1 MVHKYKG
8 KKITPDGSLMLKSSQ
23 ACKKPR
29 IVILTLIMEEAPSTV
44 ELWQTQ
50 DHYYHT
56 RLEIS
61 STVELSGRE
70 RGEESFIFPATDQ
83 GQGVKKNFLSQIQLQ
98 TPSALGWK
106 LCTISQGFPHLGLRD
121 TPGSWGFFCWV
132 SCSAESL
139 KAVDAGSSLFSSCS
153 DSGTLKLL
161 EPRGEWNG
169 SDKAG
174 QGL

>member
-29 IVILTLIMEEAPSTV
+29 IVILTLIREEALSTV

-50 DHYYHT
+50 GHYYHT

-61 STVELSGRE
+61 STVKLSGRE

-98 TPSALGWK
+98 TPSASGWK
-106 LCTISQGFPHLGLRD
+106 LCTNLPGIPSPGTEGHTWKLGVFLL
-121 TPGSWGFFCWV
+121 SFLLCWV
-132 SCSAESL
+132 P
-139 KAVDAGSSLFSSCS
+139 AGSRW
-153 DSGTLKLL
+153 GLL
-161 EPRGEWNG
+161 SILLMQWLRYFKAAWASRRMEW
-169 SDKAG
+169 
-174 QGL
+174 LR